1 MADEMNESIN
11 QKATVSGLVKREFRA
26 QGMITTLTALS
37 VEPTVKPAVKTTLN
51 SVVAELE
58 NAKNEYDAMNDALE
72 SKTRELA
79 QKRVLLDAATIEVEN
94 QRAAYANAQSELLQW
109 KEECEKLKKN
119 ETVTYSTKDISTF
132 LNETIKKFNDEHVS
146 DSEVAQYVINSM
158 DVDLKVRVFDDSQ
171 NDKENPIKF
180 VAPSATE
187 TSEDSLSSIKISI
200 QAVPKVK

>member
-1 MADEMNESIN
+1 MTEGINESIK
-11 QKATVSGLVKREFRA
+11 QRATVGGFVKREFAA

-119 ETVTYSTKDISTF
+119 KTVTYSTKDISTF
-132 LNETIKKFNDEHVS
+132 LNETIREFNEKHTS

>member
-1 MADEMNESIN
+1 MADEMKESII
-11 QKATVSGLVKREFRA
+11 QKATASGLVKREFRA
-26 QGMITTLTALS
+26 QSLITKLTALN
-37 VEPTVKPAVKTTLN
+37 VEPTVKTTLN
-51 SVVAELE
+51 SVVEDLE
-58 NAKNEYDAMNDALE
+58 TAKKEYDAMNDALE
-72 SKTRELA
+72 NKTIELA
-79 QKRVLLDAATIEVEN
+79 QKQVQLDSAMIEVEN
-94 QRAAYANAQSELLQW
+94 QRTAYANAHSEFLQM
-109 KEECEKLKKN
+109 KEKYENLVKS

-132 LNETIKKFNDEHVS
+132 LNETIKKFNEEHVS

-200 QAVPKVK
+200 QAVPKTK